1 MDHWDMEFEQTLADS
16 EALLTNA
23 ARSIDESAD
32 YSLDSI
38 LAEFSGN
45 STAPAEDTAQAEE
58 QTLLEDAQEGE
69 PFLPSDLTAPD
80 TGEELPDTEV
90 EAAESMS
97 LQDVLAQ
104 TVQNVLSEQAHE
116 PILPEEEP
124 RRGLFSRKKLQ
135 ETEELYTRAEESEP
149 ADENED
155 EPEAPERP
163 IAETLSLHRT
173 GLASARR
180 VSRALSILAA
190 LMWSALLLDFFGVM
204 PQVYTDDPL
213 LHTLPYLV
221 LEVLA
226 CVIARR
232 VFVSAVEKLREKIV
246 SYELLSSL
254 LCLVTLFDTALYLLS
269 DTRSAGP
276 APFHAL
282 AVLTLLAASLG
293 QYCYER
299 SLYDTFRVAAIGTP
313 PYMVTVT
320 AGGAAKR
327 NGQTVGFSNS
337 AARED
342 PASRWQRVLLP
353 VILTATLVFSVLSTL
368 EAHAPQLFLWNFSA
382 LLCGAGT
389 LALPLVY
396 GYPLKKL
403 ARRLT
408 KSGSAVAGF
417 AGADAIHKSNCV
429 ILTDGDLF
437 PPGTIT
443 LNGLKVFG
451 EESGKVISYA
461 ATMAHASDCG
471 LSRLFD
477 NLLLSDGGHLQLL
490 DDLSFYEE
498 GGMSGTIRGETVLFG
513 TLPFFRKKGIS
524 LPRDIKLQTGVFL
537 AVDGT
542 LIAVFA
548 VKYMPAENVDWA
560 IHALHR
566 SRITPVLAVRD
577 ANITP
582 ALLKRKFGT
591 DARAVF
597 PKLSTRLALSERSG
611 GNPCALLYREGLM
624 PYAEVTLGSKRL
636 CRAVKTGSRLSLF
649 GSITGT
655 LLSFYLTFVQ
665 AYDTLTPLSLLAF
678 SGLWTLA
685 ALLDAAF
692 VDRY

>member
-16 EALLTNA
+16 EALLKNA
-23 ARSIDESAD
+23 ARSMDDGTD

-38 LAEFSGN
+38 LAEFGGS
-45 STAPAEDTAQAEE
+45 APAEDAPKSAE
-58 QTLLEDAQEGE
+58 QTLLEDAQEDRPAPPDGM
-69 PFLPSDLTAPD
+69 TAPD
-80 TGEELPDTEV
+80 TAEASPDT
-90 EAAESMS
+90 AAEPPESMS

-104 TVQNVLSEQAHE
+104 TVQTVLNEQAHE
-116 PILPEEEP
+116 PILPEQEP

-135 ETEELYTRAEESEP
+135 ETEELYTRTD
-149 ADENED
+149 ADTADGDED
-155 EPEAPERP
+155 EPEPPERP
-163 IAETLSLHRT
+163 IAETLSHHRT
-173 GLASARR
+173 RLAALRR
-180 VSRALSILAA
+180 VCRALSILGAV
-190 LMWSALLLDFFGVM
+190 MWAALLLDFFGVM

-213 LHTLPYLV
+213 LHALPHLV

-226 CVIARR
+226 CVIARG
-232 VFVSAVEKLREKIV
+232 VFVSAWNKLREKTI
-246 SYELLSSL
+246 SYELLASL
-254 LCLVTLFDTALYLLS
+254 LCLVTLCDTALYLLS
-269 DTRSAGP
+269 DARHAGST
-276 APFHAL
+276 PFHAL

-293 QYCYER
+293 QYFYER
-299 SLYDTFRVAAIGTP
+299 GMYDTFRVAAIGAP

-327 NGQTVGFSNS
+327 SGQTLGFSNC

-342 PASRWQRVLLP
+342 PASRAQRVLLP
-353 VILTATLVFSVLSTL
+353 VILTAALVFSVLSTL
-368 EAHAPQLFLWNFSA
+368 EVRTFRLFFWNFSA

-396 GYPLKKL
+396 GYPLKKI
-403 ARRLT
+403 AKRLT

-417 AGADAIHKSNCV
+417 AGADAIRASNCM
-429 ILTDGDLF
+429 ILTDNDVF

-477 NLLLSDGGHLQLL
+477 NLLLSDGGHLQPL
-490 DDLSFYEE
+490 DELSFYEE
-498 GGMSGTIRGETVLFG
+498 GGMSGTIHGETVLFG
-513 TLPFFRKKGIS
+513 TLPFFRKKGIT

-537 AVDGT
+537 AVDGV
-542 LIAVFA
+542 LVAVFA
-548 VKYMPAENVDWA
+548 VKYMAAENVDWA

-566 SRITPVLAVRD
+566 MGITPVLAVRD

-611 GNPCALLYREGLM
+611 GSPCALLFREGLM

-636 CRAVKTGSRLSLF
+636 CRAVKTGSRLSLL
-649 GSITGT
+649 GSIAGT
-655 LLSFYLTFVQ
+655 LLSFYLTFSQ
-665 AYDTLTPLSLLAF
+665 AYSTLTPVSMLAF
-678 SGLWTLA
+678 SALWTLA
-685 ALLDAAF
+685 ALLDAVF